1 MHRICCKLKISGF
14 GLGLSAG
21 IRIKMKMKVGGKECF
36 RGPRMVKQR
45 LEQAVSYHGD

>member
-21 IRIKMKMKVGGKECF
+21 IRIKVKMEEGRKRMFPRAENGKT
-36 RGPRMVKQR
+36 G
-45 LEQAVSYHGD
+45 A